1 MHKTHINSE
10 KNKRASTSRFQLV
23 GKGRS
28 SACTGRL
35 EPNSGKVFLVG
46 AGPGDPELLTIK
58 AYKLLQS
65 ADVVL
70 YDSLISDDILAMI
83 GPKVKRIHVGKR
95 AHCHIASQSQIN
107 SQLVEHAQK
116 GLRVVRL
123 KGGDPFIFGRGGEEL
138 QELAKYQIPYE
149 VVPGITAASGCASYA
164 GIPLTH
170 RDFAQSVRLV
180 TAHQKEDETID
191 WKSLAAEK
199 QTLVF
204 YMGLLRNKVISDS
217 LVANGLSSKTPV
229 AVIEN
234 GTRND
239 QRVFVG
245 QIGRLTE
252 LVEKNEIQMPALILV
267 GEVVSLSKQLAWFKS
282 NEEANIINESN
293 VSAITA

>member
-1 MHKTHINSE
+1 MNRTHINLE
-10 KNKRASTSRFQLV
+10 TTERTSTSRFQLV
-23 GKGRS
+23 GESGCNGFNSKL
-28 SACTGRL
+28 AAK
-35 EPNSGKVFLVG
+35 SGKVFLVG
-46 AGPGDPELLTIK
+46 AGPGDPELLTLK
-58 AYKLLQS
+58 AYHLLQS

-83 GPKVKRIHVGKR
+83 GPKAKRIHVGKR
-95 AHCHIASQSQIN
+95 AHCHIASQTQIN
-107 SQLVEHAQK
+107 DQLVEHAQK
-116 GLRVVRL
+116 GLTVVRL

-138 QELAKYQIPYE
+138 QELVKHQILYE

-180 TAHQKEDETID
+180 TAHRKEDEAID
-191 WKSLAAEK
+191 WQSLAAEK

-204 YMGLLRNKVISDS
+204 YMGLMRNKVISDS
-217 LVANGLSSKTPV
+217 LIANGLNSKTPV

-234 GTRND
+234 GTRKE

-245 QIGRLTE
+245 QIDRLSE

-267 GEVVSLSKQLAWFKS
+267 GEVVSLSKQLAWF
-282 NEEANIINESN
+282 NTEEAVSNLSESS
-293 VSAITA
+293 VQALTA

>member
-1 MHKTHINSE
+1 MNKTHINSE
-10 KNKRASTSRFQLV
+10 KMKKASTTKFQLV
-23 GKGRS
+23 GQGQSRVPN
-28 SACTGRL
+28 RL
-35 EPNSGKVFLVG
+35 FVPNSGKVFLVG
-46 AGPGDPELLTIK
+46 AGPGDPELLTLK

-65 ADVVL
+65 ADVVF

-83 GPKVKRIHVGKR
+83 GAKAKRIHVGKR
-95 AHCHIASQSQIN
+95 AHRHIASQSQIN
-107 SQLVEHAQK
+107 NQLVEHAQK
-116 GLRVVRL
+116 GLNVVRL

-138 QELAKYQIPYE
+138 QELAKHQIPYE

-180 TAHQKEDETID
+180 TAHQKEGETID

-217 LVANGLSSKTPV
+217 LVANGLNSTTPV

-239 QRVFVG
+239 QRVLIG
-245 QIGRLTE
+245 QIDRLTE
-252 LVEKNEIQMPALILV
+252 LVEENEIQMPALILV

-282 NEEANIINESN
+282 NEETNIKNESN
-293 VSAITA
+293 LSAITA